1 MPPTIPILEFGDEA
15 GGVASGV
22 AKSAGVTA
30 ELRLGDLGGGHF
42 RHSINTVYPFA
53 FAAMSTVGI
62 GLFDRAVS

>member
-1 MPPTIPILEFGDEA
+1 M
-15 GGVASGV
+15 ASGV

-53 FAAMSTVGI
+53 FAAMSTVGMVAAI
-62 GLFDRAVS
+62 WLPEGAKQPVCVE